1 LIFITA
7 CIPLNASIQRTLDIL
22 TAKGYHVQKVQGVDL
37 FPVTSHTETVVLLSK
52 LSAKNHLTN
61 KTEKMDGAVAII
73 VTFDRVIRYDID
85 VSDFV

>member
-1 LIFITA
+1 M
-7 CIPLNASIQRTLDIL
+7 
-22 TAKGYHVQKVQGVDL
+22 
-37 FPVTSHTETVVLLSK
+37 TSHTETVVLLSK